1 MQNEKEDK
9 LYAGMTVIWLILALV
24 MLFWSLTGCKNYE
37 VVQEVQLN
45 LYHLQNPKNK
55 KVQIILTKDKLEVGK
70 LYRLKQINIIKDP
83 YDED

>member
-9 LYAGMTVIWLILALV
+9 LYAGMTVIWLILALI